1 MIGPGSNEKIIVHI
15 LKNSLPNIYD
25 AVSLPII
32 SREEGVGS
40 AGNPSISIT
49 GLAKL
54 PDLS

>member
-1 MIGPGSNEKIIVHI
+1 MIGPGSDEKIIPST
-15 LKNSLPNIYD
+15 LNICD
-25 AVSLPII
+25 AISLPII